1 MIMEKKRKEKKKEK
15 VSSEEL
21 TITVRITEMV
31 TMVLE

>member
-1 MIMEKKRKEKKKEK
+1 MIMEKKKM